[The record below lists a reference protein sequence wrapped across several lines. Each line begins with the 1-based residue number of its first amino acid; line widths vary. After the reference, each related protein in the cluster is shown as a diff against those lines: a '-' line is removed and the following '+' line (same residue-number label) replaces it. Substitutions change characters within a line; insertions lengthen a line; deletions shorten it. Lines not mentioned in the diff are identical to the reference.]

1 MIKAYA
7 AFEPGAELTPIEY
20 DPGPL
25 GRQDVEI
32 EVTHCGICHSDLNM
46 IDDDWSMATFPLVP
60 GHEVAGTVAQVGED
74 VTNLGYCMTCA
85 SCLGGDH
92 NLCTSHEGTIVGRHG
107 GFADRVRASAAA
119 VVPLPEGVDVASNS
133 D

>member
-74 VTNLGYCMTCA
+74 VTNLQPGQRVG
-85 SCLGGDH
+85 LLHDLRQLPGG
-92 NLCTSHEGTIVGRHG
+92 
-107 GFADRVRASAAA
+107 
-119 VVPLPEGVDVASNS
+119 
-133 D
+133 